1 MRNVFL
7 FIRKYS
13 NFLFFLLLQIISL
26 SFLFR
31 YNKYHEA
38 AFMNVAG
45 EFTGSINQRF
55 SKVESYFRLKEI
67 NEQLAAENLRLNQN
81 LKENYEGTG
90 GPNKIVTDT
99 IQTDSSKE
107 IKKYIW
113 MGAKV
118 VGSTINTQVNFLTIH
133 RGALQGVRP
142 NMGVTGPQGIVGQ
155 VLNVSDNYATVWTL
169 LNRQFRVVVKLKN
182 GGERG
187 TLEWDGVSPNYVTL
201 KDIPKS
207 AKVKKGDSVVT
218 SPASSMY
225 SGAMLMVGTIEEIV
239 DDRSSNFYS
248 LRVKPSTNF
257 YSIEY
262 VYVIENAQLT
272 EQNHL
277 EDSTRK
283 KFQ

>member
-1 MRNVFL
+1 MHYVFL

-67 NEQLAAENLRLNQN
+67 NEQLASENLRLNKM
-81 LKENYEGTG
+81 LKENYESAG
-90 GPNKIVTDT
+90 GSEKMVSDT
-99 IQTDSSKE
+99 IQTDSLRE
-107 IKKYIW
+107 IKKYVW

-118 VGSTINTQVNFLTIH
+118 VGGTVNTQVNFLTIH

-142 NMGVTGPQGIVGQ
+142 NMGVMGPQGIVGQ
-155 VLNVSDNYATVWTL
+155 ILNVSDNYATVWTL
-169 LNRQFRVVVKLKN
+169 LNRQFKVIVKLKN

-187 TLEWDGVSPNYVTL
+187 KLEWDGVSPDYVTL

-218 SPASSMY
+218 SPASMFSR
-225 SGAMLMVGTIEEIV
+225 ANLMVGTIDEIV
-239 DDRSSNFYS
+239 DDKSSNFYS

-262 VYVIENAQLT
+262 VYVIENAQQA
-272 EQNHL
+272 EQIQL

>member
-1 MRNVFL
+1 VRNVFL

-55 SKVESYFRLKEI
+55 SKVESYFRLKTI
-67 NEQLAAENLRLNQN
+67 NEQLAAENLLLNQK
-81 LKENYEGTG
+81 LKENFERAG
-90 GPNKIVTDT
+90 GPDKIVADTVQTDT
-99 IQTDSSKE
+99 ARE
-107 IKKYIW
+107 IKKYVW

-118 VGSTINTQVNFLTIH
+118 VNSTVNTQTNYLTIH

-142 NMGVTGPQGIVGQ
+142 NNAVVSPLGIVGYI
-155 VLNVSDNYATVWTL
+155 LNVSDNYASVMTML
-169 LNRQFRVVVKLKN
+169 HRQFKAVVKIKN

-187 TLEWDGVSPNYVTL
+187 TIEWDGISPTYVSL

-207 AKVKKGDSVVT
+207 AKLKIGDSVLT
-218 SPASSMY
+218 SPISY
-225 SGAMLMVGTIEEIV
+225 NFPGDLMVGTIV
-239 DDRSSNFYS
+239 DILDDKSSNFYA
-248 LRVKPSTNF
+248 LKVKPSTNF
-257 YSIEY
+257 FNIEY
-262 VYVIENAQLT
+262 VYVIENTQLT
-272 EQNHL
+272 EQRRL
-277 EDSTRK
+277 EDSTRN

>member
-1 MRNVFL
+1 VRNVFL

-55 SKVESYFRLKEI
+55 SKVESYFRLREI
-67 NEQLAAENLRLNQN
+67 NEQLASENLRLNKM
-81 LKENYEGTG
+81 LKENYEGAG
-90 GPNKIVTDT
+90 GAGKMISDT
-99 IQTDSSKE
+99 IQTDSVRE

-118 VGSTINTQVNFLTIH
+118 VGGTVNTQVNFLTIH

-142 NMGVTGPQGIVGQ
+142 NMGVMGPQGLVGQ
-155 VLNVSDNYATVWTL
+155 VLNVSDNYASVWTL

-187 TLEWDGVSPNYVTL
+187 TIEWDGISPTNVLL

-207 AKVKKGDSVVT
+207 AKVKIGDSVVT
-218 SPASSMY
+218 SPISYNFA
-225 SGAMLMVGTIEEIV
+225 GNLMVGTIDEII
-239 DDRSSNFYS
+239 DDKSSNFYM
-248 LRVKPSTNF
+248 LKVKPSTNF
-257 YSIEY
+257 SSIEY
-262 VYVIENAQLT
+262 VYVIENSQLA

>member
-1 MRNVFL
+1 VRNVFL

-67 NEQLAAENLRLNQN
+67 NEQLAAENLRLNQM
-81 LKENYEGTG
+81 LKENYEGAG
-90 GPNKIVTDT
+90 GPDKIVTDT
-99 IQTDSSKE
+99 IQTDSSNQL
-107 IKKYIW
+107 KKYIW

-118 VGSTINTQVNFLTIH
+118 VGSTVNSQVNFLTIH
-133 RGALQGVRP
+133 RGTLQGVRP

-182 GGERG
+182 SGERG
-187 TLEWDGVSPNYVTL
+187 TLEWDGVSPNYITL

-218 SPASSMY
+218 SPASSMF
-225 SGAMLMVGTIEEIV
+225 SGALLMVGTIDEIV
-239 DDRSSNFYS
+239 DDKSSNFYS

-262 VYVIENAQLT
+262 VYVIDNTQIS

>member
-13 NFLFFLLLQIISL
+13 NFLFFLLLQVISL

-55 SKVESYFRLKEI
+55 SKVESYFRLKQI
-67 NEQLAAENLRLNQN
+67 NEQLAAENLRLNQM
-81 LKENYEGTG
+81 LKENYEGAG
-90 GPNKIVTDT
+90 GPGKMITDT
-99 IQTDSSKE
+99 IQGDSAKE
-107 IKKYIW
+107 IKKYVW

-118 VGSTINTQVNFLTIH
+118 VGSTVNSQVNFLTIH

-142 NMGVTGPQGIVGQ
+142 NMGVTGPLGIVGQ

-218 SPASSMY
+218 SPASSMF
-225 SGAMLMVGTIEEIV
+225 SGANLMVGTIDEIV
-239 DDRSSNFYS
+239 DDKSSNFYS

-262 VYVIENAQLT
+262 VYVIENTQLT

>member
-1 MRNVFL
+1 VRNVFL
-7 FIRKYS
+7 FIRKYA
-13 NFLFFLLLQIISL
+13 NFLFFLLLQITAI

-45 EFTGSINQRF
+45 EITGRINQRY
-55 SKVESYFRLKEI
+55 SKVEYYFQLNKI
-67 NEQLAAENLRLNQN
+67 NEQLAAENLRLNQM
-81 LKENYEGTG
+81 LKENYEAAG
-90 GPNKIVTDT
+90 GPDKIVSDT
-99 IQTDSSKE
+99 VKTDSLID
-107 IKKYIW
+107 IKKYVW

-118 VGSTINTQVNFLTIH
+118 VGSTVSSQVNFLTIH

-142 NMGVTGPQGIVGQ
+142 NMGVAGPQGIVGQ

-169 LNRQFRVVVKLKN
+169 LNRQFKVIAKLKN

-187 TLEWDGVSPNYVTL
+187 TVEWDGVSPSYVLL

-207 AKVKKGDSVVT
+207 ARVKKGDSVVA
-218 SPASSMY
+218 SPTSSMF
-225 SGAMLMVGTIEEIV
+225 SGFPLMVGTIDEVV
-239 DDRSSNFYS
+239 DNNSSNFYT
-248 LRVKPSTNF
+248 LKVKPSTNF
-257 YSIEY
+257 YNIEY
-262 VYVIENAQLT
+262 VYVIENTQLS
-272 EQNHL
+272 EQKHL